1 LQNANILQTFVSALA
16 DARVAPQRLEIE
28 ITESILLSKY
38 ESASSVL
45 NSLLELGVTVALD
58 DFGTGFS
65 SLTYL
70 RRLPFSRIKIDQSF
84 VRDMLI
90 RPDCAAI
97 VKSVI
102 GLARDLQISIVAEGV
117 ESAEQ
122 LNFLRQAN
130 CDEVQGYFIGRPVEA
145 ELVLAFLGRRDENDI
160 AWTRANAK
168 FG

>member
-1 LQNANILQTFVSALA
+1 MN
-16 DARVAPQRLEIE
+16 RRPR
-28 ITESILLSKY
+28 
-38 ESASSVL
+38 
-45 NSLLELGVTVALD
+45 
-58 DFGTGFS
+58 FGTGFS

-97 VKSVI
+97 VKSLI

-122 LNFLRQAN
+122 LNFLRQIN
-130 CDEVQGYFIGRPVEA
+130 CDEAQGYFIGRPVEA
-145 ELVLAFLGRRDENDI
+145 GHVLAFLGRLDENDI
-160 AWTRANAK
+160 AWARSTAK